1 MDEVNSL
8 LSTTENAFGAFTSG
22 VRGFRDAFETGSNRS
37 APAAKPMDTKTIAL
51 YAGAAALGVVALIFI
66 AKKVL

>member
-22 VRGFRDAFETGSNRS
+22 VRGFRDAFDTGSNRS
-37 APAAKPMDTKTIAL
+37 APAPKAMDTKTIAL